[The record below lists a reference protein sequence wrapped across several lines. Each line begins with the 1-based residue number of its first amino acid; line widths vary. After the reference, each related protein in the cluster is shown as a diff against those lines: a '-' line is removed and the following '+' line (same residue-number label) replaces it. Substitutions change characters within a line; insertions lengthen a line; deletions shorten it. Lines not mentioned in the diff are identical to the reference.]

1 MKTATNYQ
9 ASELKET
16 RTMAQL
22 KKEAKER
29 GIVPTG
35 DKRYKAT
42 WVNALTSAS
51 TSTFTSISSEV
62 KKLQPKSISTSMA
75 VSHLESVFSD
85 APHYLDFNQLKRLAK
100 EKGIAIKGKTKQAY
114 ISQIKAALAN

>member
-1 MKTATNYQ
+1 MKTSTNHQ
-9 ASELKET
+9 TNKLKET

-42 WVNALTSAS
+42 WVNALGS
-51 TSTFTSISSEV
+51 TPTKKS
-62 KKLQPKSISTSMA
+62 KKLQPNSISNSMV
-75 VSHLESVFSD
+75 VSNLESVFLD

-100 EKGIAIKGKTKQAY
+100 EKGIAIKGKK
-114 ISQIKAALAN
+114 KE

>member
-1 MKTATNYQ
+1 MKTAINDQT
-9 ASELKET
+9 SKLKET
-16 RTMAQL
+16 RTLAQL

-29 GIVPTG
+29 GIVPAG

-42 WVNALTSAS
+42 WVNALAS
-51 TSTFTSISSEV
+51 TSLEL
-62 KKLQPKSISTSMA
+62 KKLQPKSVSTSMA
-75 VSHLESVFSD
+75 VSNLESVFSD

-114 ISQIKAALAN
+114 ISQIKTALAN